1 MDVVIIED
9 ILEDKEDLPPV
20 QEQHA
25 ARINEIADF
34 NPLAII
40 PYVPPAFPFIIKM
53 TEQIPPPVSAAVPV
67 SEPVNEQNPKR
78 RLNFDDDS
86 HGVMDTLSVTVPVS
100 AQNATATLKKLPK
113 QTKATP
119 ETEAAV
125 RRSTRQ
131 SAKKDGFK
139 LEPMRDKI
147 TPPRKKAKSAKPRM
161 PKPGTAVPPP
171 TPVPTLQK
179 VGEHLEIPSEDM
191 TLEKLM
197 AAPVEDQEKNVAN
210 E

>member
-1 MDVVIIED
+1 MLGPLIAPGSHFLELLVVVDLWSFESLRLPDAVRRLIYAPGASSGEVALSEQSIPV
-9 ILEDKEDLPPV
+9 LE
-20 QEQHA
+20 
-25 ARINEIADF
+25 
-34 NPLAII
+34 
-40 PYVPPAFPFIIKM
+40 
-53 TEQIPPPVSAAVPV
+53 S
-67 SEPVNEQNPKR
+67 VNEQNPKR

-86 HGVMDTLSVTVPVS
+86 HGGMDTLSVTVPVS

-147 TPPRKKAKSAKPRM
+147 TPPRKKVKSAKPRM
-161 PKPGTAVPPP
+161 PKPGTVVPPP
-171 TPVPTLQK
+171 THVPTLQK
-179 VGEHLEIPSEDM
+179 VGEHLEIPTEDM